1 MGENPYGQNRA
12 PNPFRN
18 DILADLGKMA
28 AGYGIIYVLVRVLH
42 LNIPNAALLL
52 FVAPFG
58 LDLVK
63 VLRNYFDYKSYVRD
77 FRDGR
82 PMRKEDFLKEQEAVK
97 RDAAAQASRQNRR
110 K

>member
-1 MGENPYGQNRA
+1 MNENSSRQKKA

-28 AGYGIIYVLVRVLH
+28 VGYGIIYVLVRVLH
-42 LNIPNAALLL
+42 LNIPNSALLL

-63 VLRNYFDYKSYVRD
+63 VLRNYFAYKNYVRD

-82 PMRKEDFLKEQEAVK
+82 PMRKEDFLKEQDAVR
-97 RDAAAQASRQNRR
+97 RDAAAYNSRQDRR